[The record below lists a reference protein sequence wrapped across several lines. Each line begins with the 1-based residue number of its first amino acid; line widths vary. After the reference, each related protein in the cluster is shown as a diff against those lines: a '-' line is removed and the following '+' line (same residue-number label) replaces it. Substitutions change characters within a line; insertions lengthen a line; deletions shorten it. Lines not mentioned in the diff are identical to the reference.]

1 MGRASVLMLAF
12 LATASMATE
21 CWAAAA
27 TQSPAARA
35 DSVPAPATAVTTAA
49 PPAEPMT
56 ADYRKGLEA
65 LRGGLIEKAEKTAMS
80 MLNVQ
85 PQQPRGRQL
94 LGLVKVKRGDLPG
107 AVGEFDKALTSD
119 PQFIPARE
127 ERAVALARMGQSDKA
142 RSDLEVLKTRAAACA
157 KACPPEL
164 RTAVSRVEA
173 ALAAGRP
180 AAPAS
185 AAAGPVAHVAAVAA
199 SF

>member
-1 MGRASVLMLAF
+1 LAL
-12 LATASMATE
+12 LATAPWATVS
-21 CWAAAA
+21 WAAAA
-27 TQSPAARA
+27 QPAAARA
-35 DSVPAPATAVTTAA
+35 ESAPAAPAAA
-49 PPAEPMT
+49 PSPEPMT

-65 LRGGLIEKAEKTAMS
+65 LRAGRIDKAEQTAMS
-80 MLNVQ
+80 MLNAQ

-107 AVGEFDKALTSD
+107 AIGEFDKALTSD

-127 ERAVALARMGQSDKA
+127 ERAVALARMGRSEKA
-142 RSDLEVLKTRAAACA
+142 RGDLEVLKSRAAACA
-157 KACPPEL
+157 KTCPPEL

-180 AAPAS
+180 AAAVS
-185 AAAGPVAHVAAVAA
+185 AAAGPVAHAAAAAA